1 MPAGQPGW
9 PHHNAGRLG
18 LGGGVVVKSEL
29 IQVKMTNRWRLRKS
43 QQSGPLKN
51 DRLSGAA
58 SDKEAG
64 SMNLGFVSAILPE
77 LALEPLLAFAREE
90 GFSCVE
96 LMCWPVGKSE
106 RKYAGVT
113 HVDVTR
119 LSQAAA
125 DGVNGLAERYG
136 VKISGLGYYPNPLDP
151 DPQVSKAAV
160 DHLKRVIIAAGK
172 LRLRNVNTFVGRD
185 WTKSVD
191 ANWPRFLKLWK
202 PLIALAEEH
211 DVRIGIENCPM
222 YFTADEWPGGKNL
235 AVSPAIWR
243 RMFADIPSAH
253 FGLNYDP
260 SHFAL
265 QFMDPLAPLTAF
277 REKLFHLHAKDVKIY
292 PERLNEVGVFAEPL
306 KWHQPRIPGYG
317 EIDWARFMG
326 ALMESGYD
334 GPVCIEVE
342 DDTFGKALA
351 GRKKALRVARNVLR
365 PYFE

>member
-1 MPAGQPGW
+1 M
-9 PHHNAGRLG
+9 
-18 LGGGVVVKSEL
+18 
-29 IQVKMTNRWRLRKS
+29 
-43 QQSGPLKN
+43 KN
-51 DRLSGAA
+51 DRLPEAV

-119 LSQAAA
+119 LSQSAA
-125 DGVNGLAERYG
+125 DDVNGLAERYG
-136 VKISGLGYYPNPLDP
+136 MKISGLGYYPNPLDP

-160 DHLKRVIIAAGK
+160 DHLKRVIVAAGK

-191 ANWPRFLKLWK
+191 ANWPRFLKIWK

-222 YFTADEWPGGKNL
+222 YFTADEWPGRQESRRLPCDL
-235 AVSPAIWR
+235 AADVCRYSVRALWAQLRSFPLCAAIHG
-243 RMFADIPSAH
+243 SA
-253 FGLNYDP
+253 G
-260 SHFAL
+260 A
-265 QFMDPLAPLTAF
+265 ATAF
-277 REKLFHLHAKDVKIY
+277 RDKLFHLHAKDVKIY
-292 PERLNEVGVFAEPL
+292 PDRLNDVGVFAEPL

-326 ALMESGYD
+326 ALMESGYN

-342 DDTFGKALA
+342 DDTFGKTLA
-351 GRKKALRVARNVLR
+351 GRKKALRVARNVLQ
-365 PYFE
+365 PYFA